1 MRALRRAVLTATLIT
16 LGVGLLPT
24 PAHAGTGRGAAG
36 QTLTVTP
43 SAGVGR
49 NGAKVTVAGSGYDV
63 TKGIYVAF
71 CVDNGAGVAPS
82 PCGGGA
88 DTTGSTGASHWISS
102 NPPSYGEGLA
112 VPYGDGGSFR
122 VSLTLATRIGDVDC
136 TVRRCV
142 VASRTDHTRTADRS
156 QDVRVP
162 ITFAAGAAPA
172 RTTAA
177 APATTGV
184 GGSTGRTTPP
194 AAAST
199 GGAAAPTGAG
209 PASAAAGPTGGVP
222 AGADGG
228 ADQAGRTDQTD
239 QAQVTRVSA
248 ASDTGRWWLAVL
260 VVPVLGVAL
269 LAGLRRRRRRRAT
282 S

>member
-1 MRALRRAVLTATLIT
+1 M
-16 LGVGLLPT
+16 GST
-24 PAHAGTGRGAAG
+24 PAHAGTGRGPAG
-36 QTLTVTP
+36 QTLTATP
-43 SAGVGR
+43 TSGVAR
-49 NGAKVTVAGSGYDV
+49 TGATVTVTGSGYDV

-112 VPYGDGGSFR
+112 VPYGQGGSFR
-122 VSLTLATRIGDVDC
+122 VTLTVNSRIGTVDC
-136 TVRRCV
+136 TVSRCV
-142 VASRTDHTRTADRS
+142 VASRADHTRAADRS

-162 ITFAAGAAPA
+162 VTFATAAAPA
-172 RTTAA
+172 PTRTPAA
-177 APATTGV
+177 APATTG
-184 GGSTGRTTPP
+184 GAARTTPP
-194 AAAST
+194 AVAPAGAAGTPTGGAPASAATAVAPAPTGT
-199 GGAAAPTGAG
+199 GGAAGPVG
-209 PASAAAGPTGGVP
+209 PADAGE
-222 AGADGG
+222 
-228 ADQAGRTDQTD
+228 

-248 ASDTGRWWLAVL
+248 ASDTGRWWLVAL
-260 VVPVLGVAL
+260 VVPLLGTAL

>member
-1 MRALRRAVLTATLIT
+1 MRALRRAVLTAALIT
-16 LGVGLLPT
+16 VGVGLLPMS
-24 PAHAGTGRGAAG
+24 AHAGTGRGATG

-49 NGAKVTVAGSGYDV
+49 NGATVTVTGSGYDV

-112 VPYGDGGSFR
+112 VPYGTGGSFR
-122 VSLTLATRIGDVDC
+122 VSLTVATRIGDVDC

-162 ITFAAGAAPA
+162 ITFAAAPTPA

-184 GGSTGRTTPP
+184 GGGTGRTTPP
-194 AAAST
+194 AAAPT

-209 PASAAAGPTGGVP
+209 PAATADGSVP
-222 AGADGG
+222 AGAGG
-228 ADQAGRTDQTD
+228 GTDQAGRVGQTD

-269 LAGLRRRRRRRAT
+269 LAGLRRRRRRAT